1 MHNLHTAF
9 HASVAANPDKTALFW
24 ADAQFSYAHFQGESA
39 AVSRA
44 LRERFGIRPGDRVG
58 LWLRNRPEFVS
69 ALFGV
74 LGADAVAV
82 PVNTFLKPT
91 EVAYLLADAGVTVLL
106 TEEGMGEA
114 VAELTASLNFLQILR
129 AEDFAGLPAAVAVG
143 EPLPVSGRAHADLAV
158 LIYTSG
164 TTGQPKG
171 AMLTHGNLM
180 SNIESCRQVLE
191 VVDFDRFVLLLPMFH
206 SFMLTVSVLLPLMV
220 GGSIVLIKG
229 LSQPKLM
236 VAEMLQSRG
245 TVLPAMAALFRALAH
260 LPAQVELPLRIC
272 VSGAGPLPSEI
283 LRAFN
288 ARHPGVPLIEGYGL
302 SEASPVVCV
311 NPVKGPHHAGTI
323 GPVIPGVEV
332 SVQDDAG
339 AFLPDGTDGEL
350 CVRGPNVMAGYWNAP
365 AKTAETIVN
374 GWLRTGDIGH
384 RRPDGWY
391 VVTDRKK
398 DMLKP
403 NGINVYPREIE
414 EVIYRFPGIKEC
426 AVVGEAD
433 EKRGERAVAFVALD
447 ESAAA
452 GFSDKALLEFLR
464 PQMADYKLPRRVIVL
479 PALPRN
485 ATGKILKTA
494 LREKLA

>member
-1 MHNLHTAF
+1 MVNLHSAF
-9 HASVAANPDKTALFW
+9 HASVAANSDKTALYW
-24 ADAQFSYAHFQGESA
+24 AEAEFSYAHFRREAA
-39 AVSRA
+39 AVSRV
-44 LRERFGIRPGDRVG
+44 LRERFGVRPGDRVG

-82 PVNTFLKPT
+82 PVNTFLKPN
-91 EVAYLLADAGVTVLL
+91 EVAYMLADAGVTVLL
-106 TEEGMGEA
+106 TEASLAEA
-114 VAELTASLNFLQILR
+114 EAELKSSLSSLQTLHAEEFHRIPAGFTASESPSSSHR
-129 AEDFAGLPAAVAVG
+129 TAD
-143 EPLPVSGRAHADLAV
+143 DLAV

-171 AMLTHGNLM
+171 AMLTHGNLL
-180 SNIESCRQVLE
+180 SNVESCRQVLE
-191 VVDFDRFVLLLPMFH
+191 VVDYDRFVLLLPMFH
-206 SFMLTVSVLLPLMV
+206 SFMLTVSVLLPLLV

-229 LSQPKLM
+229 LSQPKQM

-260 LPAQVELPLRIC
+260 LPGQVELPLRIC
-272 VSGAGPLPSEI
+272 VSGAGPLPHEI

-288 ARHPGVPLIEGYGL
+288 ERHPTIPLIEGYGL

-332 SVQDDAG
+332 SVQDDG
-339 AFLPDGTDGEL
+339 GNFLPDGTDGEL

-365 AKTAETIVN
+365 AKTAEAIVN

-384 RRPDGWY
+384 RRPDGWF

-426 AVVGEAD
+426 AVVGEPD

-447 ESAAA
+447 EEAVA
-452 GFSDKALLEFLR
+452 GFSGQALLDFLR
-464 PQMADYKLPRRVIVL
+464 PQMADYKLPRRVVVL

-494 LREKLA
+494 LRQKVG